1 MVENFKKEELF
12 EIIQFYKKKSSD
24 IELSYLELQITNKQE
39 LEKQKIFYEGEIENW
54 KNILSSQHKENLDN
68 FKNKVELLSTE
79 LEKLKKK
86 AKKTSN
92 S

>member
-1 MVENFKKEELF
+1 
-12 EIIQFYKKKSSD
+12 
-24 IELSYLELQITNKQE
+24 LQITNKQE